1 MAERASYRRSGEVF
15 FRPVKLNT
23 CAARVFRETIQGVRM
38 AKVGADQAPTAA
50 AASPSE
56 GGNPASEHFK

>member
-15 FRPVKLNT
+15 FRPVTLNRL
-23 CAARVFRETIQGVRM
+23 CRSRIRETIQVIRM

-50 AASPSE
+50 AASPL
-56 GGNPASEHFK
+56 GGGQSPSEHFK